1 MTGGNHMDNATKID
15 YILEDLRSKVEL
27 PKAEEN
33 QPLSEEQ
40 VSIKNFL
47 DERRIHYLVHFT
59 DKKNIENIKSKGI
72 LSVEQLKSENV
83 LYVSNDEN
91 RKDNEPDYISLSVS
105 GINQYVYKT
114 FRYSN
119 QTIEH
124 GVAVVIDAKM
134 LYKEIDTPRIYCNT
148 NAATA
153 EANKGDS
160 LDAFMAMFADVVE
173 YSTLSGGNREINRN
187 TENRNSFEPTDI
199 QAEILWNKRVSADYI
214 LFYWDLEE
222 DFFYGN

>member
-1 MTGGNHMDNATKID
+1 MDNIIKID
-15 YILEDLRSKVEL
+15 TILEDLRSKVEL

-72 LSVEQLKSENV
+72 LSVEQLKSEKTA
-83 LYVSNDEN
+83 YVSNDEN

-134 LYKEIDTPRIYCNT
+134 LYREIDTHRIYCNT
-148 NAATA
+148 NAATS

-160 LDAFMAMFADVVE
+160 LDAFMAMFSDVVE
-173 YSTLSGGNREINRN
+173 YSTLTGGKREINRN
-187 TENRNSFEPTDI
+187 AENRNSFEPTDI
-199 QAEILWNKRVSADYI
+199 QAEILWNKCVPTEYI

>member
-1 MTGGNHMDNATKID
+1 MDNATKID

-83 LYVSNDEN
+83 LYVSNDEKRN
-91 RKDNEPDYISLSVS
+91 DNEPNYISLSVS
-105 GINQYVYKT
+105 GINQFVYKK
-114 FRYSN
+114 FRYSK

-134 LYKEIDTPRIYCNT
+134 LYKEIDTHRIYCLT
-148 NAATA
+148 NAANA
-153 EANKGDS
+153 KASKGDT
-160 LDAFMAMFADVVE
+160 LNAFRAMFSNVVE
-173 YSTLSGGNREINRN
+173 YTVQDENKNEIKREINRN

-199 QAEILWNKRVSADYI
+199 QAEILWNKCVPTEYI

>member
-1 MTGGNHMDNATKID
+1 MDNATKID

-83 LYVSNDEN
+83 LYVSNDEKRN
-91 RKDNEPDYISLSVS
+91 DNEPNYISLSVS
-105 GINQYVYKT
+105 GINQFVYKK
-114 FRYSN
+114 FRYSK

-134 LYKEIDTPRIYCNT
+134 LYKEIDTHRIYCLT
-148 NAATA
+148 NAANA
-153 EANKGDS
+153 KASKGDT
-160 LDAFMAMFADVVE
+160 LNAFRAMFSNVVE
-173 YSTLSGGNREINRN
+173 YTVQDENKNEIKREINRN

-199 QAEILWNKRVSADYI
+199 QAEILWNKCVPTEYI

-222 DFFYGN
+222 DFFYHGN

>member
-1 MTGGNHMDNATKID
+1 MDNVTRID
-15 YILEDLRSKVEL
+15 AIIEDLKTKVDA

-72 LSVEQLKSENV
+72 LSVEQLKSEKTV
-83 LYVSNDEN
+83 YVSNDEK
-91 RKDNEPDYISLSVS
+91 RKDNEPDYISLSIS
-105 GINQYVYKT
+105 GINQYVYKM

-148 NAATA
+148 NAATV

>member
-1 MTGGNHMDNATKID
+1 MDNATKID

-40 VSIKNFL
+40 FSIKNFL

-72 LSVEQLKSENV
+72 LSVEQLKSEKTV
-83 LYVSNDEN
+83 YVSNDEN
-91 RKDNEPDYISLSVS
+91 RKDNEPDYISLSIS
-105 GINQYVYKT
+105 GINQYVYKM

-173 YSTLSGGNREINRN
+173 YSTLIGGKREINRN

-199 QAEILWNKRVSADYI
+199 QAEILWNKCVPTEYI